1 MKSQLGRNTMSEK
14 ILRRLWLDKLPP
26 SATQILAPMIDTTP
40 IDMLANSADRILES
54 NSSPQTVNALATP
67 SSQNNE
73 LQQLKAEMG
82 ELKAMI
88 KALQTQS
95 REPRGRSQSLGR
107 QRRSRS
113 RERSPYSQ
121 PQGGICWY
129 HYKFGNN
136 ARKCNSPCNY
146 KPQGNAN
153 PSQ

>member
-1 MKSQLGRNTMSEK
+1 M
-14 ILRRLWLDKLPP
+14 
-26 SATQILAPMIDTTP
+26 ATTDG
-40 IDMLANSADRILES
+40 
-54 NSSPQTVNALATP
+54 PQTVNALATP
-67 SSQNNE
+67 GSQHSE

-82 ELKAMI
+82 ELKAML

-95 REPRGRSQSLGR
+95 REPRVRSQSRGR
-107 QRRSRS
+107 HRSRRS
-113 RERSPYSQ
+113 RERSPYNQ

-129 HYKFGNN
+129 HFTFGNN